1 MSSSTAEEKREAIVD
16 GLRSRLQ
23 QMPDERFDDVSD
35 PRAVGEN
42 MAVFVPESPGA
53 FSKII
58 GPVYSTRALTSLWR
72 VSREAVSKRARNGG
86 LLVLK
91 VEGENLFPVFQFDGA
106 EVRQDVMAV
115 VKAFGEH
122 VDPFTIA
129 QWLNTRQV
137 SDGARRT
144 PIEMLDSGAFNEVV
158 SAARV
163 ASARWAA

>member
-1 MSSSTAEEKREAIVD
+1 
-16 GLRSRLQ
+16 
-23 QMPDERFDDVSD
+23 
-35 PRAVGEN
+35 
-42 MAVFVPESPGA
+42 
-53 FSKII
+53 
-58 GPVYSTRALTSLWR
+58 
-72 VSREAVSKRARNGG
+72 
-86 LLVLK
+86 
-91 VEGENLFPVFQFDGA
+91 
-106 EVRQDVMAV
+106 MAV